1 MLTKERRGADRQFVS
16 YSTLGINQLGAVYEG
31 LMSFTGF
38 FATEDLFEIAQPVK
52 KGKGR
57 QAAAVES
64 DDEDDPDADDGDD
77 TDDGEGVAEAE
88 DDDDFDD
95 GTGGSDGRAEKDT
108 DRDTDADPD
117 EKSETKAEKGTWV
130 IAQRLADSYPPE
142 VFVREPGMHGAP
154 GPRRKYAKGE
164 FVYRMS
170 GRDRQR
176 SASYYT
182 PEVLTRCVVK
192 HSLAELLTDDMA
204 AARLLTLTICEP
216 ALGSG
221 AFVNEVVNQLAA
233 EYLRRAQAEQGDVL
247 DPEGYH
253 LELQKVKAH
262 LALNNAYGVDL
273 NPTAVEL
280 AEVSV
285 WLNVM
290 HPGLAAPWFGLRLR
304 RGNSLIGARRAT
316 YTTTQLPKGRWKDL
330 SPHDR
335 PLAQYPLGAS
345 IAEGEVHH
353 FLLPAH
359 GWAASADKKEAKELR
374 PTDATRL
381 RE

>member
-1 MLTKERRGADRQFVS
+1 
-16 YSTLGINQLGAVYEG
+16 
-31 LMSFTGF
+31 
-38 FATEDLFEIAQPVK
+38 
-52 KGKGR
+52 
-57 QAAAVES
+57 
-64 DDEDDPDADDGDD
+64 
-77 TDDGEGVAEAE
+77 
-88 DDDDFDD
+88 
-95 GTGGSDGRAEKDT
+95 
-108 DRDTDADPD
+108 
-117 EKSETKAEKGTWV
+117 
-130 IAQRLADSYPPE
+130 
-142 VFVREPGMHGAP
+142 
-154 GPRRKYAKGE
+154 
-164 FVYRMS
+164 MS

-221 AFVNEVVNQLAA
+221 AFVNEAVNQLAA

-290 HPGLAAPWFGLRLR
+290 RPGLATPWFGLRLR
-304 RGNSLIGARRAT
+304 RGNSLIGVRRAT
-316 YTTTQLPKGRWKDL
+316 YSTKQLPKGGWKDL

-335 PLAQYPLGAS
+335 PLAQYPLCAS

-359 GWAASADKKEAKELR
+359 GWAASADKKGGQRAASRRRDAAAGVAQDDAQRTGRARREAPRSQWRNASRRCGPTPPSGSSCCTAKCATTSACTDSPSRTVR
-374 PTDATRL
+374 PPRPRPVAISPSANSPATTRPSDACAS
-381 RE
+381 